1 MRPVRGPDGLE
12 ASREVVGSHLRDDGS
27 VASGLVPD
35 RLRDALRSA
44 AVDQPRRVHDVAGP
58 CVRGTV
64 FGFWRRRMQHVN
76 PCAANAPQKGLA
88 ATPGLRFRIARLCL
102 RQVVPQIGVIQDRL
116 PCTFTFRVLAGR
128 VDVRDVR
135 SDDHQGV
142 SVSSLSTAPAFERLA
157 GCGDC
162 RRLGGDARVVGCRG
176 RENDQRRGA
185 AIPWSIAL
193 VIGLC
198 LLALEAESRSRPV
211 REEPRSPLGAW
222 S

>member
-58 CVRGTV
+58 CVRGAV

-88 ATPGLRFRIARLCL
+88 ATPGLRFRIARLCP

-157 GCGDC
+157 GCGDLGAMPGSWGAEVGRMTSAVA
-162 RRLGGDARVVGCRG
+162 RRSPGPLLSSSVSVSLLSRRNPGAG
-176 RENDQRRGA
+176 RSGKNRD
-185 AIPWSIAL
+185 
-193 VIGLC
+193 
-198 LLALEAESRSRPV
+198 
-211 REEPRSPLGAW
+211 PRSGPGRRPP
-222 S
+222 